1 MLVEREIHRES
12 QDATNARERWKLWVN
27 ARTRTTG
34 LVGEGNPQDE
44 AAIGFILFF

>member
-1 MLVEREIHRES
+1 MKVRMQQMLVR
-12 QDATNARERWKLWVN
+12 DGNWVN